1 MLRVAL
7 ILLFLAFGL
16 AAPAEEI
23 PLETCDRLPVVQVKI
38 SGMKFLFL
46 VDTAA
51 TSMLNVKSF
60 VHGDTRQ
67 VTVTS
72 WSGTVATNGRE
83 IALADLAVGRHHFK
97 NIKLPAIDLSPI
109 GKGCGRIIDG
119 ILGIDLLAVL
129 GAQVDLNG
137 PSARLLMQAETTQAR
152 VEEMEAQLFDCEQA
166 FNRGDVAAFGECLDP
181 QIVMFTTNGDYY
193 GREAVT
199 KFLRSRY
206 FQQQTPAQLKFTPR
220 AHHVVGDA
228 IWMEYDLQITTG
240 DQQLMVRGTAVC
252 QKQDGKWRFVHMN
265 HSFVPTANHVTK

>member
-1 MLRVAL
+1 MLRTAL
-7 ILLFLAFGL
+7 ILLLLAFGL
-16 AAPAEEI
+16 PALAEEI
-23 PLETCDRLPVVQVKI
+23 PLETCGRLPVVQVRI

-72 WSGTVATNGRE
+72 WSGTVATNGRD
-83 IALADLAVGRHHFK
+83 ITLADLAIGRHHFK
-97 NIKLPAIDLSPI
+97 NIKLPGIDLSEI

-137 PSARLLMQAETTQAR
+137 PSARLLMQPETTQAR
-152 VEEMEAQLFDCEQA
+152 VEEMEAQLFQCEEA

-181 QIVMFTTNGDYY
+181 QIVMFTTSGAY
-193 GREAVT
+193 
-199 KFLRSRY
+199 
-206 FQQQTPAQLKFTPR
+206 
-220 AHHVVGDA
+220 
-228 IWMEYDLQITTG
+228 
-240 DQQLMVRGTAVC
+240 
-252 QKQDGKWRFVHMN
+252 
-265 HSFVPTANHVTK
+265 